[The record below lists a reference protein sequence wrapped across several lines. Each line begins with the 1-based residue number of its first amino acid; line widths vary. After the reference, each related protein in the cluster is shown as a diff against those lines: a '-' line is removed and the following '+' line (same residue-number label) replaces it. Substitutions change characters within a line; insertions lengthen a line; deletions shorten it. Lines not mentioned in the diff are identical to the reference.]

1 MAMPIIRHHFPIKR
15 TFRRCA
21 QRVWPRTDEAPP
33 TDGGGP
39 RQTTGSNR
47 QPKRTR
53 EERLLHL
60 YATRP
65 LAVAERAM
73 KSLMGRSQRRSFG
86 HGPGGG
92 GPRR

>member
-1 MAMPIIRHHFPIKR
+1 MADGR
-15 TFRRCA
+15 
-21 QRVWPRTDEAPP
+21 DEGAGAPP
-33 TDGGGP
+33 SSEGP
-39 RQTTGSNR
+39 RSTTNSNR

-73 KSLMGRSQRRSFG
+73 KQYYGRRQQRSFSAG
-86 HGPGGG
+86 PPGGGRGGPRGPGGPGGG
-92 GPRR
+92 PRGPR

>member
-1 MAMPIIRHHFPIKR
+1 MADRPDRPDR
-15 TFRRCA
+15 
-21 QRVWPRTDEAPP
+21 PRDDGPP
-33 TDGGGP
+33 HESEGP
-39 RQTTGSNR
+39 RQTTNSNR

-73 KSLMGRSQRRSFG
+73 KHVFGRQQRRTFSSG
-86 HGPGGG
+86 PGGPGGG
-92 GPRR
+92 RGR

>member
-1 MAMPIIRHHFPIKR
+1 MAERER
-15 TFRRCA
+15 
-21 QRVWPRTDEAPP
+21 PRSDEPAAPP
-33 TDGGGP
+33 ASEGP
-39 RQTTGSNR
+39 RQTTNSNR

-73 KSLMGRSQRRSFG
+73 KSFYGRRQQRSFG
-86 HGPGGG
+86 PGPG

>member
-1 MAMPIIRHHFPIKR
+1 MADRPERSHSEP
-15 TFRRCA
+15 A
-21 QRVWPRTDEAPP
+21 SE
-33 TDGGGP
+33 GP
-39 RQTTGSNR
+39 RSTTNTNR

-73 KSLMGRSQRRSFG
+73 KMLYGRRQQRSFSG
-86 HGPGGG
+86 GDGRGRPGG
-92 GPRR
+92 R

>member
-1 MAMPIIRHHFPIKR
+1 MADGR
-15 TFRRCA
+15 
-21 QRVWPRTDEAPP
+21 DEGAGAPP
-33 TDGGGP
+33 SEGP
-39 RQTTGSNR
+39 RQTTNSNR

-73 KSLMGRSQRRSFG
+73 KQYYGRRQQRSFSA
-86 HGPGGG
+86 GPPGGGRGGPRGGG
-92 GPRR
+92 GPGGAPRGPR

>member
-1 MAMPIIRHHFPIKR
+1 MADRPERPREEMPSEG
-15 TFRRCA
+15 
-21 QRVWPRTDEAPP
+21 PRT
-33 TDGGGP
+33 
-39 RQTTGSNR
+39 TTNSNR

-73 KSLMGRSQRRSFG
+73 KAFYGRRAQRSFSAG
-86 HGPGGG
+86 PPGGG
-92 GPRR
+92 SGPRGPRK